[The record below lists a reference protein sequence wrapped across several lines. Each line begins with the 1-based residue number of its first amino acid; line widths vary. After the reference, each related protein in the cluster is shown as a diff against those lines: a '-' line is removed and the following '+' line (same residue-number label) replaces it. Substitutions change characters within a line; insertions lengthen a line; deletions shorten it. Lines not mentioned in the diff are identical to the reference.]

1 MKKVLVFGGSGLVG
15 SKFIELNSQTFAIKS
30 PLVIEADIL
39 DKDQVRKLA
48 QEFNPDTVINFAAY
62 TQVEDAES
70 QKGDKEGSCY
80 LINAIGAG
88 NVAEIC
94 KEFDKKLIHI
104 STEYVFDGKKSE
116 NSYVEEDKPNPL
128 NWYGQTKYFGEQ
140 FILQSGC
147 FAKIIRICMPFSAFY
162 ELKKDIARFF
172 LEQLRNGA
180 EITAVN
186 DQKITPTYVADIA
199 YALKVVIEIEA
210 DKQDIYHV
218 CSTNFTTPYEF
229 ARLIANKFSV
239 DTGLVKPVSFDEY
252 NKGKKAKLLKNS
264 WLNPA
269 KFVRKF
275 GEGILHTVEKGV
287 DVFKA
292 VVDDE
297 S

>member
-15 SKFIELNSQTFAIKS
+15 SKFIELSSQTFEIKS
-30 PLVIEADIL
+30 PLVTEADIL
-39 DKDQVRKLA
+39 NKDQIRKLA

-70 QKGDKEGSCY
+70 QKGDKEGGCY
-80 LINAIGAG
+80 LINVVGAK

-116 NSYVEEDKPNPL
+116 SPYIEDDKPNPV
-128 NWYGQTKYFGEQ
+128 NWYGQTKYFGER
-140 FILQSGC
+140 FVLQSEC
-147 FAKIIRICMPFSAFY
+147 FADIIRICMPFSAFY
-162 ELKKDIARFF
+162 ELKEDIARFF

-180 EITAVN
+180 EITAVE
-186 DQKITPTYVADIA
+186 DQRITPTYVADIG
-199 YALKVVIEIEA
+199 YALKVVIEA
-210 DKQDIYHV
+210 GKQDIYHV

-229 ARLIANKFSV
+229 AKLIANQFSL
-239 DTGLVKPVSFDEY
+239 DAGLVKPVSFDEY

-264 WLNPA
+264 WLSCA
-269 KFVRKF
+269 KFVSEF
-275 GEGILHTVEKGV
+275 GEGILHPVEKGV
-287 DVFKA
+287 DTFKA
-292 VVDDE
+292 VVDGK